1 MEGGRDHLI
10 TSDELAPAPCI
21 SPPDAS
27 SVTKYSQ
34 WSNGTS
40 HRPRG
45 IMPVISNSEMILR
58 KMAEEEE
65 AKEEAAR
72 QWEASAAERAHKAK
86 MAEQH
91 AAKQARRRWA
101 RRCSQHLALAVP

>member
-1 MEGGRDHLI
+1 MD
-10 TSDELAPAPCI
+10 
-21 SPPDAS
+21 
-27 SVTKYSQ
+27 
-34 WSNGTS
+34 
-40 HRPRG
+40 RPRG

-72 QWEASAAERAHKAK
+72 KWEASAAERAHKAK

>member
-1 MEGGRDHLI
+1 MAMIVWYRVFL
-10 TSDELAPAPCI
+10 PRV
-21 SPPDAS
+21 AS
-27 SVTKYSQ
+27 SVT
-34 WSNGTS
+34 NEGR
-40 HRPRG
+40 RPVLVQRHCTG
-45 IMPVISNSEMILR
+45 RCIMPVISNSEMILR

-101 RRCSQHLALAVP
+101 RRCH

>member
-1 MEGGRDHLI
+1 MDGDGG
-10 TSDELAPAPCI
+10 LALRLVSRI
-21 SPPDAS
+21 IPPRAS
-27 SVTKYSQ
+27 SVTAFRNEAKVDRP
-34 WSNGTS
+34 TALD
-40 HRPRG
+40 RPRG
-45 IMPVISNSEMILR
+45 LMPVISNSEMILR

-91 AAKQARRRWA
+91 RAKQARRRWA
-101 RRCSQHLALAVP
+101 RRCS

>member
-1 MEGGRDHLI
+1 MDRGWRPLIIYYITPCKFRNEGD
-10 TSDELAPAPCI
+10 
-21 SPPDAS
+21 
-27 SVTKYSQ
+27 
-34 WSNGTS
+34 
-40 HRPRG
+40 RG
-45 IMPVISNSEMILR
+45 PTALGQATRIMPVISNSEMILR

-101 RRCSQHLALAVP
+101 RRCH

>member
-1 MEGGRDHLI
+1 
-10 TSDELAPAPCI
+10 
-21 SPPDAS
+21 
-27 SVTKYSQ
+27 
-34 WSNGTS
+34 
-40 HRPRG
+40 
-45 IMPVISNSEMILR
+45 MILR

-72 QWEASAAERAHKAK
+72 KWEASAAERAHKAK

-101 RRCSQHLALAVP
+101 RRCH